1 MTSIAFTGDISFSK
15 YMTDAWKKEDLLDG
29 QVTEF
34 LHSADHVV
42 ANVECTLSNT
52 PVEGKGLKHSSDPK
66 AGAFIRDKLNSK
78 IWSLANNHILDAKA
92 QGLLDTLDAAKTYG
106 CQTIGA
112 GATRE
117 EAAKPIYLEGA
128 GGIGI
133 FAVTFDMKSMQ
144 TPDDEPGVFFWK
156 DTQRIQKTIDAI
168 KAKCRWCV
176 MVVHGQ
182 NCEFTD
188 MPLPIS
194 RDRMISFLDMGADIV
209 VGHHPHVVQN
219 YERFGDKMIF
229 YSLGNFI
236 FDTDY
241 QRQRPYTQ
249 FGVLLKLNFTEKE
262 WAWEH
267 LPILIDR
274 DENRIVAGENPAI
287 FTQIKAQEYDLLKD
301 LVYADFLTVN
311 RASRKYLNAEK
322 YGAYTDQDWYDYD
335 ARWMGTEGAD
345 MLRQGAKR
353 VEQGLWKRARKELI
367 EYIGKNLPFVIK
379 EREK

>member
-1 MTSIAFTGDISFSK
+1 
-15 YMTDAWKKEDLLDG
+15 
-29 QVTEF
+29 
-34 LHSADHVV
+34 
-42 ANVECTLSNT
+42 
-52 PVEGKGLKHSSDPK
+52 
-66 AGAFIRDKLNSK
+66 
-78 IWSLANNHILDAKA
+78 
-92 QGLLDTLDAAKTYG
+92 
-106 CQTIGA
+106 
-112 GATRE
+112 
-117 EAAKPIYLEGA
+117 
-128 GGIGI
+128 
-133 FAVTFDMKSMQ
+133 
-144 TPDDEPGVFFWK
+144 
-156 DTQRIQKTIDAI
+156 
-168 KAKCRWCV
+168 
-176 MVVHGQ
+176 
-182 NCEFTD
+182 
-188 MPLPIS
+188 
-194 RDRMISFLDMGADIV
+194 
-209 VGHHPHVVQN
+209 VVQN

-249 FGVLLKLNFTEKE
+249 FGMLLKLNFTEKE

-274 DENRIVAGENPAI
+274 DENRIVEGENPAI
-287 FTQIKAQEYDLLKD
+287 FTQINAQEYDLLKD
-301 LVYADFLTVN
+301 LIYADYLIVN

-345 MLRQGAKR
+345 MLHQGAKR

>member
-1 MTSIAFTGDISFSK
+1 MTSIAFTGDITFSK
-15 YMTDAWKKEDLLDG
+15 YMKDAWKKENLLDSKI
-29 QVTEF
+29 VRF
-34 LHSADHVV
+34 LHSAEHVV
-42 ANVECTLSNT
+42 ANVECTLSNN
-52 PVEGKGLKHSSDPK
+52 PIVGGGLKHASDPK
-66 AGAFIRDKLNSK
+66 AGAFIRDIVNSR
-78 IWSLANNHILDAKA
+78 IWSIANNHILDCKA
-92 QGLLDTLDAAKTYG
+92 PGLLDTLQVAEDYG

-112 GATRE
+112 GINRE
-117 EAAKPIYLEGA
+117 AAAKPVFIDTA

-133 FAVTFDMKSMQ
+133 FSVSFSMKSME
-144 TPDDEPGVFFWK
+144 TPDDEPGVFLWK
-156 DTQRIQKTIDAI
+156 DTERIQKTITQI
-168 KAKCRWCV
+168 KSRCRWCV

-188 MPLPIS
+188 LPLPIS

-219 YERFGDKMIF
+219 YERFGNKMIF

-249 FGVLLKLNFTEKE
+249 FGMLLKLNFTEDT
-262 WAWEH
+262 WTWEH

-274 DENRIVAGENPAI
+274 QENRIVAGENPAI
-287 FTQIKAQEYDLLKD
+287 FTEIDAHEFDLLKD
-301 LVYADFLTVN
+301 LVYADFLITN

-322 YGAYTDQDWYDYD
+322 YGAYTEQDWYDYD

-345 MLRQGAKR
+345 LLRQGAKR
-353 VEQGLWKRARKELI
+353 AELGLWKNARKELI
-367 EYIGKNLPFVIK
+367 EYIGKNLSFVNK

>member
-15 YMTDAWKKEDLLDG
+15 YMTDAWKKEDLLDT
-29 QVTEF
+29 QVTDF

-66 AGAFIRDKLNSK
+66 AGAFIRDKLNAK

-92 QGLLDTLDAAKTYG
+92 QGLLDTLDAANTYG
-106 CQTIGA
+106 CQTVGA

-117 EAAKPIYLEGA
+117 AAAKPVYLEEA

-144 TPDDEPGVFFWK
+144 TPDEEPGVFFWK
-156 DTQRIQKTIDAI
+156 DTERIQKTIDDI
-168 KAKCRWCV
+168 KRKCRWCV

-182 NCEFTD
+182 NCEFTP
-188 MPLPIS
+188 MPLPFS
-194 RDRMISFLDMGADIV
+194 RARMKSFLDMGADVI

-219 YERFGDKMIF
+219 YEFFGKKAIF

-241 QRQRPYTQ
+241 QRQRYNTQ
-249 FGVLLKLNFTEKE
+249 YGMLLKLNFTEDA
-262 WAWEH
+262 WSWEH
-267 LPILIDR
+267 QSVLIDR
-274 DENRIVAGENPAI
+274 EQNRIVAGEAPDI
-287 FTQIKAQEYDLLKD
+287 FTKISSLEYRLLTDLL
-301 LVYADFLTVN
+301 YADFLAVN
-311 RASRKYLNAEK
+311 RATRMYVNAEK
-322 YGAYTDQDWYDYD
+322 YGAYTAQDWYEYD
-335 ARWMGTEGAD
+335 ARWMGNENAD
-345 MLRQGAKR
+345 KLHKGAKR
-353 VEQGLWKRARKELI
+353 AKHSLWWLARKDLRR
-367 EYIGKNLPFVIK
+367 YIGIQLPYVK
-379 EREK
+379 

>member
-15 YMTDAWKKEDLLDG
+15 YMTDAWKKEDLLDETVSG
-29 QVTEF
+29 F

-42 ANVECTLSNT
+42 ANVECALSADT
-52 PVEGKGLKHSSDPK
+52 AKTGALRHTSDPA
-66 AGAFIRDKLNSK
+66 AGAFIKEKLNSK
-78 IWSLANNHILDAKA
+78 IWSLANNHILDCGGK
-92 QGLLDTLDAAKTYG
+92 GLLDTLQVARDNG
-106 CQTIGA
+106 CQTLGA
-112 GATRE
+112 DENRE
-117 EAAKPIYLEGA
+117 AAAKPVFLEEA

-133 FAVTFDMKSMQ
+133 FSVTFNMKSME
-144 TPDDEPGVFFWK
+144 TPDEEPGVFFWK
-156 DTQRIQKTIDAI
+156 DTERIQKTIDLI
-168 KAKCRWCV
+168 KSKCRWCV

-182 NCEFTD
+182 NCEFTHL
-188 MPLPIS
+188 PLPIS
-194 RDRMISFLDMGADIV
+194 RDRMKSFLDMGADIV

-249 FGVLLKLNFTEKE
+249 FGMLLKLNFTEKE
-262 WAWEH
+262 WTWEH

-274 DENRIVAGENPAI
+274 QENRIVAGENPAI
-287 FTQIKAQEYDLLKD
+287 FTEIDAHEFDLLKD
-301 LVYADFLTVN
+301 LVYADFLIVN

-345 MLRQGAKR
+345 LLRQGAKR
-353 VEQGLWKRARKELI
+353 AEMGLWKNARKELI
-367 EYIGKNLPFVIK
+367 EYVGKNLPMVNK